1 MVLMREREKQG
12 KVISARGEGGGTSG
26 WTKQAASSLGP
37 AAAATTAARTDG
49 LVTRWLGGRDRTGPF
64 ARFPPGHA
72 SCLLRSARHSAAG
85 LPLTRGRQLG
95 GQLDIARNPHPVS
108 RPGRYLQT
116 GCPALTGR
124 RRSLAHLGH
133 APPTCPLTGAIS
145 GRGWVLACYVPPIR
159 CLGPAVCCP
168 PCRRLVGWLAGLAD
182 PGSARRVSDTI
193 RSSRLAISALP
204 PTIAPRRV

>member
-1 MVLMREREKQG
+1 MDK
-12 KVISARGEGGGTSG
+12 
-26 WTKQAASSLGP
+26 ASSLLPG
-37 AAAATTAARTDG
+37 ASGGGDNSSTHRWTGDEMVGRTRQDKALSQG
-49 LVTRWLGGRDRTGPF
+49 SR
-64 ARFPPGHA
+64 PGTPHVC
-72 SCLLRSARHSAAG
+72 SRSARHSAAG

-124 RRSLAHLGH
+124 RRSLAHLGQ

-168 PCRRLVGWLAGLAD
+168 PSGRLAGWTRGPWL
-182 PGSARRVSDTI
+182 RQTCV
-193 RSSRLAISALP
+193 
-204 PTIAPRRV
+204 